1 MNTDRFLKIGAMCF
15 PVSPPVL
22 LFGQDVQEVTGAILD
37 EEPSELVIENES
49 SQKKEYI
56 TKKMIDD
63 LVLETLD
70 VLRILVDK

>member
-1 MNTDRFLKIGAMCF
+1 MCF

-37 EEPSELVIENES
+37 EESSELVIENES